1 MKTYKTYILISLL
14 LIISCA
20 PNTNNTKNESDFQFE
35 VKILDQNLNEPME
48 FDIFDNDEIIFIER
62 SGYIKLYDPKIEKTK
77 IITKFDVEMSSDT
90 TNDKTPFESAPGE
103 LIVRSAEALP
113 LGSHGLSFILDQEY
127 RR

>member
-1 MKTYKTYILISLL
+1 MKINKIYILSSLF

-20 PNTNNTKNESDFQFE
+20 SNTKNISSESDFQFD

-77 IITKFDVEMSSDT
+77 IITK
-90 TNDKTPFESAPGE
+90 KAK
-103 LIVRSAEALP
+103 A
-113 LGSHGLSFILDQEY
+113 
-127 RR
+127 